1 MIKPIQALQALAK
14 ENVKF
19 VLIGEMAIRSHG
31 SSYLTQDLD
40 ICFSRNSEN
49 LKNLVKV
56 LAPFKPR
63 PRNFPDKLFFVWDVA
78 TLNQG
83 TNFTFTTEI
92 GDIDL
97 LAEVS
102 GIGIYED
109 ALAESVIMNLHGYE
123 INVLSIEGLIKAKNA
138 AGRKK
143 DLDILPELEAM
154 KEVLKNEE

>member
-1 MIKPIQALQALAK
+1 MIKPIEALQALAK
-14 ENVKF
+14 ENIKF
-19 VLIGEMAIRSHG
+19 VLIGGMAIRSHG

-40 ICFSRNSEN
+40 ICFSRNGEN
-49 LKNLVKV
+49 LQNLVKA

-63 PRNFPDKLFFVWDVA
+63 PRNFPDELSFVWDVA

-102 GIGIYED
+102 GIGIFED
-109 ALAESVIMNLHGYE
+109 VLAESVTMNLYGYE
-123 INVLSIEGLIKAKNA
+123 INVLSIEGLIKAKSA
-138 AGRKK
+138 AGREK
-143 DLDILPELEAM
+143 DLRILPELKAM
-154 KEVLKNEE
+154 KEVLDNEE